1 MTFTN
6 YLINKKICTLTHIQ
20 INSKS
25 KSKMSKK
32 LVTGLTGEKRKRIV
46 YEDEDNEP
54 QPGPSSASSLIPS
67 PNTLR
72 QVAVNISS

>member
-1 MTFTN
+1 MDTIK
-6 YLINKKICTLTHIQ
+6 YIDLLILDIQ